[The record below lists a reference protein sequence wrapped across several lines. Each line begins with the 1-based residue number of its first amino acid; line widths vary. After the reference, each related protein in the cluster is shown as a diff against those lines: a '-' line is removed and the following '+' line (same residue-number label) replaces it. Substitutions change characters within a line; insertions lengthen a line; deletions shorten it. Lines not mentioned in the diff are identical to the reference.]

1 MESERERSQFESH
14 SFLSLHTMDH
24 YKVLGLN
31 RSATKDEIKEAFRK
45 LAMKFHPDKH
55 SQSSKSVR
63 ESATVKFKQVSE
75 AYDVLIDDRKRADYN
90 LRSGFGSRG
99 SGSGFSGGYRYG
111 YYSGSSYRPR
121 YQSGSAANGDGWV
134 SSFDIFFQYLR
145 TRAFLLNLAFASAL
159 LGGAF
164 VINMGRDALWKMNN
178 SGKSFEEAIES
189 IQKAKA
195 NKDKM

>member
-1 MESERERSQFESH
+1 MVELKSQLITQRQFPRLLYGGAASPPTSWEEIDGCVIVWIILESEREKSQFESH
-14 SFLSLHTMDH
+14 SFMFLHTMDH

-55 SQSSKSVR
+55 SLSSKSVR

-99 SGSGFSGGYRYG
+99 SGSGFSGGYGYG

-134 SSFDIFFQYLR
+134 SRFDIFFQYLR
-145 TRAFLLNLAFASAL
+145 TRAFLLNLAFA
-159 LGGAF
+159 
-164 VINMGRDALWKMNN
+164 R
-178 SGKSFEEAIES
+178 
-189 IQKAKA
+189 
-195 NKDKM
+195 